1 MLLVFANFSQF
12 KYDNLRR
19 FYHFYLINFIISDA
33 AEDESILV
41 KNLTKVYWATQT
53 IAIVSSIAVSVVFWV
68 GVYNPGES
76 HSPIPYL
83 WN

>member
-1 MLLVFANFSQF
+1 LVFANFSQF

-19 FYHFYLINFIISDA
+19 FYYFYLINFIISDA

-76 HSPIPYL
+76 HSSIPYL
-83 WN
+83 